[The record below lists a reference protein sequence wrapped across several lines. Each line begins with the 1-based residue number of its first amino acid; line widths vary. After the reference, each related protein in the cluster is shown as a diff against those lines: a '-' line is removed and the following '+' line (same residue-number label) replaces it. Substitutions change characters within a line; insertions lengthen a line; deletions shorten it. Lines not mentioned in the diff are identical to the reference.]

1 MVAKCAVRN
10 SPMRWAFWPLP
21 LKDTDF
27 PALKLCSLYVLILK
41 MSRIDETA
49 IATIILNAPG
59 WARVGITVPDDR
71 LRELARTIVEQLDA
85 PLPEPYNPNQLALA
99 L

>member
-1 MVAKCAVRN
+1 
-10 SPMRWAFWPLP
+10 
-21 LKDTDF
+21 
-27 PALKLCSLYVLILK
+27 

-49 IATIILNAPG
+49 IATIILRAPG

-71 LRELARTIVEQLDA
+71 LRDAAAGELARTIVEQLEV
-85 PLPEPYNPNQLALA
+85 PLPEPFNPDQLALA

>member
-1 MVAKCAVRN
+1 
-10 SPMRWAFWPLP
+10 
-21 LKDTDF
+21 
-27 PALKLCSLYVLILK
+27 

-49 IATIILNAPG
+49 IATIILRAPG

-71 LRELARTIVEQLDA
+71 LRDAAAGELARTIVEQLDV
-85 PLPEPYNPNQLALA
+85 PLPEPFNPDQLVL